1 MWPEKRTA
9 GLKTVEQ
16 RRKYVSW
23 FGAGGPLLGP
33 RTHSHWTQP
42 QPEEGCVPREGLRS
56 PEGLLGTSRMGT
68 GPGKGRRARPALA
81 GCSVTSHLEGGVPR
95 PRGDATVGDGGG
107 AGSNRGVQCL
117 LC

>member
-9 GLKTVEQ
+9 GLTTAEQ

-23 FGAGGPLLGP
+23 LGAGGPPGPENTLPLGTASA
-33 RTHSHWTQP
+33 R
-42 QPEEGCVPREGLRS
+42 GGGVPREGLCS
-56 PEGLLGTSRMGT
+56 PEGLLGTGRMGT
-68 GPGKGRRARPALA
+68 GPGKGRRARPAPA

-95 PRGDATVGDGGG
+95 PRGDATLGDGGG